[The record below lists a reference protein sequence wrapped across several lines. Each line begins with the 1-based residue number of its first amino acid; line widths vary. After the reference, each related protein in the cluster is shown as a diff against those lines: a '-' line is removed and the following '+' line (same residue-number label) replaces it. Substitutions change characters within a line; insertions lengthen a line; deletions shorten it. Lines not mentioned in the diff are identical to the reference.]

1 MNGPLFASSRALLSA
16 AVVSSI
22 LMLAP
27 AANAQDD
34 GDDETDEAIEEIIVT
49 GSQIKGANITDA
61 LAVSVF
67 TSEDIELFGVD
78 SGDDLLDMVPE
89 NGQNLFG
96 TTDMGGGIN
105 GARGDVGAVNLRNL
119 GTGNT
124 LVLLNGRRLVNMATY
139 QTEEI
144 GGSFV
149 PVNSVNSNHIPV
161 FGIDRLEVL
170 RDGASA
176 IYGADAVAGVVNTVT
191 KTDFEGL
198 IARVKQTEYDHLPRN
213 DQSVAVEWGTELNGG
228 LTNVGVFVR
237 HYRRDRVRARDEARW
252 ADADLRWRFPEESP
266 YATSTVFR
274 NNSANSLYGQFDVV
288 SRLSSRHSLRRN
300 DVVDGSGEFEV
311 YPAGHPRC
319 EGGFDTGYGT
329 CMHEDGQG
337 TIRYN
342 LNELRDVSGKFDRTT
357 FFAYLN
363 HDVSD
368 RLELFGDLYF
378 YRSNSNRNLHPAT
391 HLSAA
396 VLRIG
401 AENYYNPFGPCGSPN
416 RLPDSI
422 IGTDVPCSGLEL
434 RMDNYRYAEN
444 PRIVDNNGDAFRIV
458 GGLRGELGAWDWE
471 SAVIYSEASRQDVTH
486 NRMSNTLLKAALSD
500 PTPAAYNPFSGG
512 VNSNIEQAYVDV
524 YRNGETSLASFD
536 VKFAN
541 AEIFDMPAGPVG
553 LLVGYEMRGE
563 DFDDDRDPRLDGT
576 IDFTDFE
583 GDSYPLTSDVAN
595 SSPTPDN
602 SGGRVT
608 NSLFV
613 ELQLPL
619 HETVD
624 VQLAARYESFDDV
637 GDTTVGK
644 FAVGWRPT
652 RQLLLRGSASTAFRA
667 PNLITINEGFVA
679 RSNTRDDWVCMYAVD
694 SGSLDDDTFSDCDY
708 GMQRQA
714 TGSKSLVSENSLNLS
729 YGFVLEPVERLTLTF
744 DYWSIEK
751 QDTIGLF
758 GEENHVLVDLVTRL
772 AQGTTNCDAVVGH
785 PNVLRGAPSSDS
797 AEVQGFLDAGLC
809 PVGPVIFI
817 ADQYA
822 NLDTRTVEGFD
833 VGVYYNVDTD
843 FGNFAFKY
851 NGSFYERYEQEA
863 TSGISAS
870 IVEAKAAD
878 PSIVYPIA
886 GIGDILGLAGNQ
898 KSKMTASLSWRHS
911 DWGVGLSANRISD
924 FHQLLSN
931 GDIFP
936 VPSMTRLNVRV
947 DYRIKVVDAVGTR
960 VRLGVNNVTD
970 ERAPLYDRPFG
981 FSDDAHRDWGV
992 YYYMDLRLSF

>member
-1 MNGPLFASSRALLSA
+1 MNRSLSA
-16 AVVSSI
+16 PFGAWFSAVTVSGI
-22 LMLAP
+22 CMLA
-27 AANAQDD
+27 AVANAQDAN
-34 GDDETDEAIEEIIVT
+34 DDETGEVIEEIVVT
-49 GSQIKGANITDA
+49 GSQIRGANITDA

-67 TSEDIELFGVD
+67 TSDDIELFGVD
-78 SGDDLLDMVPE
+78 SGDDLLDVVPE

-161 FGIDRLEVL
+161 FGVDRLEVL

-198 IARVKQTEYDHLPRN
+198 ITRVKQTEYDHLPRN
-213 DQSVAVEWGTELNGG
+213 DQSVAVEWGTNLNGG
-228 LTNVGVFVR
+228 RTNVGIFVR
-237 HYRRDRVRARDEARW
+237 HYRRDRVRASDDSRW
-252 ADADLRWRFPEESP
+252 ADADFRSRFPDDSP

-288 SRLSSRHSLRRN
+288 ARLSSRHSLRRN

-329 CMHEDGQG
+329 CIHEDGQG
-337 TIRYN
+337 VIRYN

-357 FFAYLN
+357 FFAYVN

-368 RLELFGDLYF
+368 RLEIFGDFYF

-396 VLRIG
+396 VLRVG

-444 PRIVDNNGDAFRIV
+444 PRVVDNNGDAFRIV
-458 GGLRGELGAWDWE
+458 SGLRGELGVWDWE
-471 SAVIYSEASRQDVTH
+471 SAVIYSEASRQDITH
-486 NRMSNTLLKAALSD
+486 NRLSNTLLKAALFD

-541 AEIFDMPAGPVG
+541 AAIFDMPAGPVG
-553 LLVGYEMRGE
+553 LLVGYELRRE

-583 GDSYPLTSDVAN
+583 GDSYPLTSDVVN

-608 NSLFV
+608 NSLFA

-644 FAVGWRPT
+644 FAIGWRPL

-694 SGSLDDDTFSDCDY
+694 NGSLPDDTFSDCDY

-714 TGSKSLVSENSLNLS
+714 TGSRSLVSENSLNLS
-729 YGFVLEPVERLTLTF
+729 YGFVLAPVENLTLTV

-751 QDTIGLF
+751 EDTIGLF

-785 PNVLRGAPSSDS
+785 PNVQRDAPDP
-797 AEVQGFLDAGLC
+797 AEAQGFLDAGLC

-822 NLDTRTVEGFD
+822 NLDTRTIEGFD
-833 VGVYYNVDTD
+833 VGVYYDIDTD
-843 FGNFAFKY
+843 FGDFAFKY

-898 KSKMTASLSWRHS
+898 KSKMTASLTWRYS
-911 DWGVGLSANRISD
+911 DWGVGLSAHRISS

-936 VPSMTRLNVRV
+936 VPSMTRFNVRV
-947 DYRIKVVDAVGTR
+947 DYRMNVLDEVGTR
-960 VRLGVNNVTD
+960 LRLGVNNVTD
-970 ERAPLYDRPFG
+970 ERAPIYDRPFG